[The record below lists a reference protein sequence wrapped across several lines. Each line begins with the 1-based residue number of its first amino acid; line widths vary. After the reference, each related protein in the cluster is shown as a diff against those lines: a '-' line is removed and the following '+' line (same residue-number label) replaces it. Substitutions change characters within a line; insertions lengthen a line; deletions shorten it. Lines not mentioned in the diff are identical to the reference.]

1 MKPKLNLHFF
11 LAFGVALIAGYALYS
26 ATDWPFRTAL
36 FPRLIGVPL
45 LLLALVEMGWS
56 AFGAEKQREGHAV
69 DFELTTDIDPSV
81 ARRRTL
87 TIVAW
92 IFGFFILI
100 LLVGFPVGVPL
111 FVFLYLK
118 LAGKEGWG
126 LALILTALSWLL
138 MKGLFDWLLHIPF
151 PEGWIQSL
159 FGS

>member
-11 LAFGVALIAGYALYS
+11 LASGVALVAAYALY
-26 ATDWPFRTAL
+26 AAMDWPFRTAL
-36 FPRLIGVPL
+36 FPRMIGVPL

-69 DFELTTDIDPSV
+69 DFELTTEIDPEV

-100 LLVGFPVGVPL
+100 LVVGFPVGVPL

-118 LAGKEGWG
+118 LAGKESWG
-126 LALILTALSWLL
+126 LALVLTVLSWLL
-138 MKGLFDWLLHIPF
+138 MKGLFDRLLHIPF
-151 PEGWIQSL
+151 PDGWIQSL
-159 FGS
+159 LGS